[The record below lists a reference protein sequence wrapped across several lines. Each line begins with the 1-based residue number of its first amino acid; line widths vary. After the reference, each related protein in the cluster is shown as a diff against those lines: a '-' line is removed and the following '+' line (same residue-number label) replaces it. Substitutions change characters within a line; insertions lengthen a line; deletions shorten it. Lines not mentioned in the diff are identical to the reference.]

1 MIWQLCWNMV
11 MMFHP
16 PNCWSRWSSPPGAL
30 IYTSTT
36 SHIVYYCLLIIYPLL
51 KSHYP
56 KWLWFRDAAL
66 FRTAIK
72 ARSSSSLVSVTIK
85 ILTPWSKRMKTF
97 RWMQGSYPTATASE
111 LSGTFQGRAVPSAGR
126 PRLQVL
132 QSALCNSSDFL
143 KTGMRYHLTWY
154 MIYHLTSSGI
164 SWDSLF
170 HDISLNIHTRYRAP
184 CDSNHQINV
193 MCPHPMIFIMNKQRM
208 SVMYT
213 TSPNPEIPM
222 SYIIQSEPL
231 KIILSH
237 WWNIAWLKTFS
248 LFYMGFFIFQL
259 PGNIAPEPIANQQK
273 GITSNG
279 SIAVQIIP
287 ISNINTQWVL

>member
-1 MIWQLCWNMV
+1 MIWQLCWNML

-16 PNCWSRWSSPPGAL
+16 PNCWSRWSSPAGEL

-36 SHIVYYCLLIIYPLL
+36 SHIVYYSSQNIPIIIPLSKMALI
-51 KSHYP
+51 
-56 KWLWFRDAAL
+56 LW
-66 FRTAIK
+66 
-72 ARSSSSLVSVTIK
+72 RSMVQNSYQSSLHPSWAASNRAELRLDPRVS
-85 ILTPWSKRMKTF
+85 PTF
-97 RWMQGSYPTATASE
+97 RPGRCLRPSRLASAA
-111 LSGTFQGRAVPSAGR
+111 R
-126 PRLQVL
+126 RLVQQL
-132 QSALCNSSDFL
+132 RFSQHWL
-143 KTGMRYHLTWY
+143 
-154 MIYHLTSSGI
+154 
-164 SWDSLF
+164 DSFF
-170 HDISLNIHTRYRAP
+170 HDIPLNIHTTYRAP

-231 KIILSH
+231 KILLLH
-237 WWNIAWLKTFS
+237 WWNIAWLKTLS